1 MVDTTSSN
9 LDAPQRWRALRHLEA
24 WLETPMMILAVVW
37 LALVIVELVWGASQ
51 LFETFGTAIWIVFL
65 AEFALRFVLAPEKH
79 AFLARNW
86 VTALAL
92 IAPALRIFRGLRFLR
107 FARAG
112 RSLSLVKIIGTAN
125 RAMNTLR
132 RSLRRRGLGYVVAL
146 TLTVCVL
153 GAAGMYAFE
162 SEEHV
167 SGGFKSYGEA
177 LWWTAMLLTTM
188 GSESWPRTIE
198 GRALCFLL
206 AVYAFV
212 IFGYITASLATYFL
226 GADASSKEHA
236 QVKAIAA
243 LRDEIARLRSDVTGG
258 RPGTTAE

>member
-1 MVDTTSSN
+1 MTDLTSSN
-9 LDAPQRWRALRHLEA
+9 PDAPQRWRALRQLEA
-24 WLETPMMILAVVW
+24 WLDAPMMVLGLAW
-37 LALVIVELVWGASQ
+37 LALVIAELVWGTSR

-65 AEFALRFVLAPEKH
+65 VEFAIRFFLAPEKR

-86 VTALAL
+86 LTVLAL
-92 IAPALRIFRGLRFLR
+92 LAPALRLVKGLRFLR
-107 FARAG
+107 FARAS

-132 RSLRRRGLGYVVAL
+132 RRLRRRGLGYVVAF

-162 SEEHV
+162 SAADV

-188 GSESWPRTIE
+188 GSEFWPRTIE
-198 GRALCFLL
+198 GRVLCFLL
-206 AVYAFV
+206 SVYAFM
-212 IFGYITASLATYFL
+212 IFGYITAILATYFL
-226 GADASSKEHA
+226 GADGSSKEHA
-236 QVKAIAA
+236 QLQALSA
-243 LRDEIARLRSDVTGG
+243 LREEIARLRNDVTG
-258 RPGTTAE
+258 RTQDS